1 MASAQLDLVELGHVG
16 ADGVEDIVLA
26 SSSRD
31 EDGPQSFVLAR
42 PGEFHAD
49 KSRMDGV
56 QQERY
61 VNHSLRGRQVRIRLR
76 DY

>member
-16 ADGVEDIVLA
+16 ADSIKDIVLA
-26 SSSRD
+26 SSSWD

-42 PGEFHAD
+42 PGEVHAD
-49 KSRMDGV
+49 KSRMDGI

-61 VNHSLRGRQVRIRLR
+61 VNHSL
-76 DY
+76 